1 MKTLGNKTDLKGEMN
16 SNDKGV
22 GSEIASVIIISYNNL
37 QYLNESIDSV
47 LSQNYPSIEL
57 IVSDDGTPDFPKE
70 EIEQY
75 IKAHANSNIVNVIV
89 TTNETNSGIVKNVNK
104 GISLSNG
111 GYIKVLASDDKLY
124 GENALSKYVSSFNE
138 NKEYDVF
145 FSDAVIVYPDGKI
158 EKHSNHRIAKNL
170 KTSDEFFARLC
181 QSNFFVAGTSCF
193 RKSFFKKYGLFDE
206 RFFLLEDWPMWLK
219 AARLGCKFGFIEEAL
234 FEYRASIGCSSASAK
249 NPKFENDVENCYKY
263 CVLPFLNQIDKRSR
277 MAALD
282 SYFEKCVH
290 PKGRIQEA
298 VFLAEK
304 PHYCAFK
311 IKRKLR
317 MKLSLRF

>member
-1 MKTLGNKTDLKGEMN
+1 MKTLGNKSDLKGKLY
-16 SNDKGV
+16 SNDKEDC
-22 GSEIASVIIISYNNL
+22 SEIVSVIIISYNNL

-47 LSQNYPSIEL
+47 LRQNYPSIEL
-57 IVSDDGTPDFPKE
+57 IISDDGTSNFPKE

-75 IKAHANSNIVNVIV
+75 IKTHANSNVVNVIV

-111 GYIKVLASDDKLY
+111 GYIKMLASDDKLY

-145 FSDAVIVYPDGKI
+145 FSDAVITYPDGKI
-158 EKHSNHRIAKNL
+158 EKHSNHWIAKNL

-181 QSNFFVAGTSCF
+181 QSNFFVAGASCF

-249 NPKFENDVENCYKY
+249 NPKFENDVENCYKF
-263 CVLPFLNQIDKRSR
+263 CVFPYLKQIDQRSR
-277 MAALD
+277 MMALD
-282 SYFEKCVH
+282 SYFEKFVH
-290 PKGRIQEA
+290 PKGKLQETI
-298 VFLAEK
+298 FLAGRPK
-304 PHYCAFK
+304 YFAFK
-311 IKRKLR
+311 LKRKI
-317 MKLSLRF
+317 SNSIH